1 MQNNSEIIGMNILN
15 DIQKVLAK
23 TKDGVVL
30 TPADFNVPIEQQP
43 SLIVALNRLV
53 ASKELKR
60 LSKGKYYKPKNSV
73 FGMLPPETTEVVK
86 DLLVK
91 DNKVIGYITGTN
103 AFSQLG
109 LTTQISST
117 ILIGTNKYR
126 RPIKRGTNRVAFLLQ
141 PNEIVKR
148 DINLLVLLDAI
159 RLIQSIPAATPSECI
174 EVLIANIKDLCEPEQ
189 KRLQKLAMAYAPYV
203 RALLGAIYEHLSLPY
218 QQLKQSLN
226 GTTNYRIPISS
237 NVLPTKSNWRII

>member
-1 MQNNSEIIGMNILN
+1 MNILSE
-15 DIQKVLAK
+15 IQKVLAK
-23 TKDGVVL
+23 TKEGVIL
-30 TPADFNVPIEQQP
+30 TPADFNVSIEKQP

-53 ASKELKR
+53 ASQQLKR

-73 FGMLPPETTEVVK
+73 FGILPPETTEVVK

-126 RPIKRGTNRVAFLLQ
+126 RPLKRGSNRVAFLLQ
-141 PNEIVKR
+141 PNEIAKK
-148 DINLLVLLDAI
+148 DIDLYIILDAI
-159 RLIQSIPAATPSECI
+159 RLIKSIPAATPGESI
-174 EVLIANIKDLCEPEQ
+174 EVLMANIKDLSEPEQ
-189 KRLQKLAMAYAPYV
+189 KRLQKLAMVYAPYV
-203 RALLGAIYEHLSLPY
+203 RALLGAMYEQLDLPY
-218 QQLKQSLN
+218 QSLKQSLN
-226 GTTNYRIPISS
+226 GTTNYRIPVSTTI
-237 NVLPTKSNWRII
+237 LPTKSNWRII

>member
-1 MQNNSEIIGMNILN
+1 MN
-15 DIQKVLAK
+15 DIHKVLAK
-23 TKDGVVL
+23 TKEGVVV
-30 TPADFNVPIEQQP
+30 TPADFNVPIGQQP

-86 DLLVK
+86 DLLIK

-103 AFSQLG
+103 AFAQLG

-126 RPIKRGTNRVAFLLQ
+126 RPIKRGTNQVAFLLQ
-141 PNEIVKR
+141 PNEIAKR
-148 DINLLVLLDAI
+148 DINLFIILDAI

-174 EVLIANIKDLCEPEQ
+174 EVLMANIKDLCESEQ

-203 RALLGAIYEHLSLPY
+203 RALLGAMYEQIDLPC
-218 QQLKQSLN
+218 QQLKLSLN
-226 GTTNYRIPISS
+226 GTTNYRIPISN
-237 NVLPTKSNWRII
+237 NVLPTKSKWRII

>member
-91 DNKVIGYITGTN
+91 ADVENKTVT
-103 AFSQLG
+103 
-109 LTTQISST
+109 
-117 ILIGTNKYR
+117 
-126 RPIKRGTNRVAFLLQ
+126 
-141 PNEIVKR
+141 VKKS
-148 DINLLVLLDAI
+148 
-159 RLIQSIPAATPSECI
+159 RLSEVGC
-174 EVLIANIKDLCEPEQ
+174 
-189 KRLQKLAMAYAPYV
+189 
-203 RALLGAIYEHLSLPY
+203 YED
-218 QQLKQSLN
+218 
-226 GTTNYRIPISS
+226 
-237 NVLPTKSNWRII
+237 

>member
-1 MQNNSEIIGMNILN
+1 MSILT
-15 DIQKVLAK
+15 DIQKVLQN
-23 TKDGVVL
+23 TKEGVVL
-30 TPADFNVPIEQQP
+30 TPADFNVSIEQQP

-73 FGMLPPETTEVVK
+73 FGVLPPETTEVVK

-91 DNKVIGYITGTN
+91 DNKIVGYITGTN

-126 RPIKRGTNRVAFLLQ
+126 RPIKRGANRVAFLLQ
-141 PNEIVKR
+141 PNAIAKK
-148 DINLLVLLDAI
+148 DINLYILLDAI
-159 RLIQSIPAATPSECI
+159 RLIQSIPAATPTECI
-174 EVLIANIKDLCEPEQ
+174 EVLLANIKELSEPEQ
-189 KRLQKLAMAYAPYV
+189 KRLLKLAMAYAPYV
-203 RALLGAIYEHLSLPY
+203 RALLGAMYEQLDLPY
-218 QQLKQSLN
+218 QPLKQSLN
-226 GTTNYRIPISS
+226 GTTNYRIPISTT
-237 NVLPTKSNWRII
+237 VLPTKSNWRII

>member
-1 MQNNSEIIGMNILN
+1 MNIMN
-15 DIQKVLAK
+15 DIHKVLAK
-23 TKDGVVL
+23 TKEGVVM
-30 TPADFNVPIEQQP
+30 TPADFNVPIGQQP

-86 DLLVK
+86 DLLIK

-103 AFSQLG
+103 AFAQLG

-126 RPIKRGTNRVAFLLQ
+126 RPIKRGTNQVAFLLQ
-141 PNEIVKR
+141 PNEIAKR
-148 DINLLVLLDAI
+148 DINLFIILDAI

-174 EVLIANIKDLCEPEQ
+174 EVLMANIKDLCESEQ

-203 RALLGAIYEHLSLPY
+203 RALLGAMYEQIDLPC
-218 QQLKQSLN
+218 QQLKLSLN
-226 GTTNYRIPISS
+226 GTTNYRIPISN
-237 NVLPTKSNWRII
+237 NVLPTKSKWRII

>member
-1 MQNNSEIIGMNILN
+1 MNILS
-15 DIQKVLAK
+15 DIQKVLAN
-23 TKDGVVL
+23 TKEGVVL
-30 TPADFNVPIEQQP
+30 TPADFGMPIEQQP

-53 ASKELKR
+53 ASNELKR

-91 DNKVIGYITGTN
+91 DNKIIGYITGTN

-141 PNEIVKR
+141 PNVIAKR
-148 DINLLVLLDAI
+148 DISLYILLDAF
-159 RLIQSIPAATPSECI
+159 RLIQSIPATTPSECTEI
-174 EVLIANIKDLCEPEQ
+174 LLANIKELSEQEQ

-203 RALLGAIYEHLSLPY
+203 RALLGAMYEQLDLPCL
-218 QQLKQSLN
+218 QLKQSLN
-226 GTTNYRIPISS
+226 GTTNYRIPISN
-237 NVLPTKSNWRII
+237 NVLPTKPNWRII

>member
-1 MQNNSEIIGMNILN
+1 MSILT
-15 DIQKVLAK
+15 DIQKVLQN
-23 TKDGVVL
+23 TKEGVVL
-30 TPADFNVPIEQQP
+30 TPADFNVSIEQQP

-73 FGMLPPETTEVVK
+73 FGVLPPETTEVVK

-91 DNKVIGYITGTN
+91 DNKIIGYITGTN

-126 RPIKRGTNRVAFLLQ
+126 RPIKRGANRVAFLLQ
-141 PNEIVKR
+141 PNAIAKK
-148 DINLLVLLDAI
+148 DINLYILLDAI
-159 RLIQSIPAATPSECI
+159 RLIQSIPAATPTECI
-174 EVLIANIKDLCEPEQ
+174 EVLIANIKNLSEPEQ

-203 RALLGAIYEHLSLPY
+203 RALLGAMYEQLDLPY
-218 QQLKQSLN
+218 QPLKQSLN
-226 GTTNYRIPISS
+226 GTTNYRIPISTT
-237 NVLPTKSNWRII
+237 VLPTKSNWRII

>member
-1 MQNNSEIIGMNILN
+1 MNIMN
-15 DIQKVLAK
+15 DIHKVLAK
-23 TKDGVVL
+23 TKEGVVV
-30 TPADFNVPIEQQP
+30 TPADFNVPIGQQP

-86 DLLVK
+86 DLLIK

-103 AFSQLG
+103 AFAQLG

-126 RPIKRGTNRVAFLLQ
+126 RPIKRGTNQVAFLLQ
-141 PNEIVKR
+141 PNEIAKR
-148 DINLLVLLDAI
+148 DINLFIILDAI

-174 EVLIANIKDLCEPEQ
+174 EVLMANIKDLCESEQ

-203 RALLGAIYEHLSLPY
+203 RALLGAMYEQIDLPC
-218 QQLKQSLN
+218 QQLKLSLN
-226 GTTNYRIPISS
+226 GTTNYRIPISN
-237 NVLPTKSNWRII
+237 NVLPTKSKWRII